1 MTQLVRIGK
10 VTQPRISQILS
21 LTMLAPDIQEQLL
34 FLTRITEGNPDD
46 LPKDSPPGY
55 PIR

>member
-10 VTQPRISQILS
+10 VTQPRITQILS
-21 LTMLAPDIQEQLL
+21 LTILAPDIQEQLL